1 MRKAKGMKERLLS
14 RKLWIAIA
22 SFAVFILNDQYTE
35 AMGVIIAY
43 LGIQG
48 GADIVNNSRSVSI
61 PFGNNNAMSQNDD
74 YAVDQSKVVTGKAT
88 PLFDEEP
95 KE

>member
-1 MRKAKGMKERLLS
+1 MKERLLS

-22 SFAVFILNDQYTE
+22 SFAVFVLNEQYTE

-48 GADIVNNSRSVSI
+48 GADIVNNSKAISI
-61 PFGNNNAMSQNDD
+61 PFANNNAMSHNDD
-74 YAVDQSKVVTGKAT
+74 NAVDETKVVAGNT
-88 PLFDEEP
+88 PLFDER
-95 KE
+95 KDDK

>member
-1 MRKAKGMKERLLS
+1 MKERLLS
-14 RKLWIAIA
+14 RKLWIAVFT
-22 SFAVFILNDQYTE
+22 FAVFILNEQYPE

-48 GADIVNNSRSVSI
+48 GADIVNNSKAVSI
-61 PFGNNNAMSQNDD
+61 PFEKKSAVSQNDD
-74 YAVDQSKVVTGKAT
+74 NAVDQSKVVTGNT
-88 PLFDEEP
+88 PLFDEEV